1 MNVFIREC
9 KAHRKALIIWSVCM
23 FMLVMSGMGK
33 YTAYASGGAGAD
45 VFDTLPHTM
54 KVILG
59 FGEFD
64 VTAMSGF
71 YAFLF
76 PYIQLTVAI
85 HAVLLGNGIL
95 AREERDKTTEF
106 LMAKPISRRVILT
119 SKLLAALTNI
129 VVINIV
135 CILSSLAIVSTFDT
149 GEDITKEILLL
160 HATMFLV
167 QLIYLTLGTVI
178 AATLRKSKRSGTVAV
193 NILLAGFVLTKIT
206 GLVEELKFLDIL
218 APLNYFSLEKAVKQ
232 GEVSVTVTLLSILL
246 TAILAVST
254 YYFYQRRDM
263 NI

>member
-9 KAHRKALIIWSVCM
+9 RAHRKALIIWSICM
-23 FMLVMSGMGK
+23 FMLVVSGMGK
-33 YTAYASGGAGAD
+33 YTAYASGGAGGE

-85 HAVLLGNGIL
+85 HAVLLGSGIL

-119 SKLLAALTNI
+119 SKLLAALFNV

-135 CILSSLAIVSTFDT
+135 CILSSIAIVSTFDT

-160 HATMFLV
+160 HATMFVV

-178 AATLRKSKRSGTVAV
+178 AATLRKSKKSGTIAV
-193 NILLAGFVLTKIT
+193 NILLAGYVITKIT
-206 GLVEELKFLDIL
+206 GLVEELKFLNVL
-218 APLNYFSLEKAVKQ
+218 APLDYFSLEKAVKQ
-232 GEVSVTVTLLSILL
+232 GEVSIPVTLLS
-246 TAILAVST
+246 LALAAAFALMT
-254 YYFYQRRDM
+254 YYSYQRRDM

>member
-1 MNVFIREC
+1 
-9 KAHRKALIIWSVCM
+9 M

-45 VFDTLPHTM
+45 VFDTLPQAM

-85 HAVLLGNGIL
+85 HAVLLGSSIV

-106 LMAKPISRRVILT
+106 LIAKPISRKVILT
-119 SKLLAALTNI
+119 SKLLAALTN
-129 VVINIV
+129 VVIINIV

-149 GEDITKEILLL
+149 GEDITSEILLL

-167 QLIYLTLGTVI
+167 QLIFLTLGAVI
-178 AATLRKSKRSGTVAV
+178 AATLPKSKRSGTVAV
-193 NILLAGFVLTKIT
+193 NILLAGFVITKIT
-206 GLVEELKFLDIL
+206 GLVEELKVLNIF
-218 APLNYFSLEKAVKQ
+218 APLNYFNLEKAVKQ
-232 GEVSVTVTLLSILL
+232 GEVSMVITFLSIVL
-246 TAILAVST
+246 TAAFVVAT

-263 NI
+263 NV